1 MNTLTTKF
9 SVLILILALASGSQV
24 KAEKDSVNPDKK
36 ETVHIKIHVPLM
48 KFISEA
54 FELNEKDFIV
64 LNKQLEPIEGLSGCT
79 CDSKI
84 EFIIDTDAL
93 EVLGLYEDYQ
103 AKQLEDWMFEDL
115 IAEEESQP
123 LEDWMFEELITE
135 EEESVLEDWM
145 FDTDYF
151 DDNVTIKD
159 WMLDTEY
166 YNYN

>member
-9 SVLILILALASGSQV
+9 SILILILAITIGSQA
-24 KAEKDSVNPDKK
+24 KAEKDSVTPDKK

-64 LNKQLEPIEGLSGCT
+64 LNKQLEPIEGLSGST
-79 CDSKI
+79 FDSKI

-103 AKQLEDWMFEDL
+103 AKQLEDWMFEEL

-145 FDTDYF
+145 FDTDYYS
-151 DDNVTIKD
+151 NKG
-159 WMLDTEY
+159 
-166 YNYN
+166 